1 LAVSA
6 PRFVKPDSGFVARF
20 AAYIQKREAEVR
32 QKIEAADW
40 GRSEFIPQPEI
51 CRWQLGSPI
60 RVRVIGDCF
69 TAVPA
74 EHPFE
79 WDGCWVIKS
88 FQVRPKPEVPIGP
101 AQLGFEVWVADFP
114 EAWLWIELEISTEF
128 KPSNELAETVG
139 QPMRQAFASYA
150 SADLP
155 DVLARIS
162 AITAWDKGLDIFY
175 SWLDL
180 IEGEDWESR
189 LKKELSLREVL
200 LLFWSR
206 NAKASKWVDW
216 EWRTVL
222 RMRGLKAIQP
232 MPIEPLEIAAPPEE
246 LAPHMNFRDR
256 YLIAREA
263 ALRLAE
269 LKAEPKA
276 N

>member
-1 LAVSA
+1 
-6 PRFVKPDSGFVARF
+6 
-20 AAYIQKREAEVR
+20 
-32 QKIEAADW
+32 
-40 GRSEFIPQPEI
+40 
-51 CRWQLGSPI
+51 
-60 RVRVIGDCF
+60 
-69 TAVPA
+69 
-74 EHPFE
+74 
-79 WDGCWVIKS
+79 
-88 FQVRPKPEVPIGP
+88 
-101 AQLGFEVWVADFP
+101 VADFP

-232 MPIEPLEIAAPPEE
+232 MPIEPPEIAAPPEE

-263 ALRLAE
+263 ALRIAE
-269 LKAEPKA
+269 LKAEAKR